1 VAPRGAAGVVKKIDD
16 QTWLKEWWAWTKL
29 LLIGG
34 ASEGACVEWRGNK
47 SRTIIGEANLFPFTA
62 QHEKKL
68 HIKII
73 KSKTT

>member
-1 VAPRGAAGVVKKIDD
+1 MAQGVVGMEETSADR
-16 QTWLKEWWAWTKL
+16 WS
-29 LLIGG
+29 
-34 ASEGACVEWRGNK
+34 ASEGACVERRGNK